1 MRLRQVSPDTEA
13 HLIQTI
19 ERLSRKGILKR
30 SSVVLSIGDDA
41 AAFRAKKGF
50 LTLVSTDALVE
61 GIHFDLH
68 YFSPEDLG
76 WKALAVNLSDI
87 AAMGGSPRYVTTSIA
102 LPGNKNSDWVRKF
115 YHGMLELASQAQVRL
130 IGGDTCRSSQGIFL
144 DLTIIGE
151 VKPSEMLTRKGAR
164 PGDSLFVTGELGGS
178 AIGLEILRDHS
189 RFARRHP
196 EVTRR
201 HLRPNP
207 CNRIGR
213 FLASRRFATAL
224 LDISDGLSTDLH
236 HLCEQS
242 GVGAVIDADKIPVC
256 RVPGSLSGLLAATP
270 LDYALNGGEDYELLF
285 TVSPRLRSKI
295 PGSIGGI
302 SISEIGWITREAGR
316 CRVLRQGWSR
326 RLLPGGFDHFA
337 AQPSQA
343 ASIGD

>member
-1 MRLRQVSPDTEA
+1 
-13 HLIQTI
+13 
-19 ERLSRKGILKR
+19 
-30 SSVVLSIGDDA
+30 VVLSIGDDA

-61 GIHFDLH
+61 GIHFDLR

-76 WKALAVNLSDI
+76 WKALAVNLSDV

-102 LPGNKNSDWVRKF
+102 LPGNKNSDWVRRF
-115 YHGMLELASQAQVRL
+115 YHGMLELASKTQVRL
-130 IGGDTCRSSQGIFL
+130 IGGDTCRSSQGVFL

-189 RFARRHP
+189 RLAKRDP
-196 EVTRR
+196 EIAHR
-201 HLRPNP
+201 HLRPSP
-207 CNRIGR
+207 RNRIGR
-213 FLASRRFATAL
+213 FLAAHRLATAL

-242 GVGAVIDADKIPVC
+242 GVGALIDADKIPVC
-256 RVPGSLSGLLAATP
+256 RLSGGLSRLLAATP

-295 PGSIGGI
+295 PRSIGDVLI
-302 SISEIGWITREAGR
+302 REIGWVTREANQ
-316 CRVLRQGWSR
+316 CRIMSQGHSR
-326 RLLPGGFDHFA
+326 KLSPGGFDHFA
-337 AQPSQA
+337 ARPLAPAKPSMA
-343 ASIGD
+343 RS